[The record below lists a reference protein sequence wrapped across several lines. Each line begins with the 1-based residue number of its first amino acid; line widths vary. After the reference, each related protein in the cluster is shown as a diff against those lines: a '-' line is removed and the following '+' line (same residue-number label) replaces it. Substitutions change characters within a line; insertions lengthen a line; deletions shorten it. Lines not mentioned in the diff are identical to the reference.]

1 MNGKRSRTVVL
12 AGLVLLAA
20 LVMLTWT
27 QRWFTITLPD
37 DVTVE
42 VLGSDAAGALA
53 ALALSVF
60 ALVAALSIASVLVRR
75 ILGVVAAAVGVA
87 IVIVS
92 QATIADPAL
101 SSSELVTQSTGISG
115 IDSVRALIVAVE
127 GSMWSY
133 TALVA
138 GALIVLV
145 GLLATI
151 SAHRWPT
158 ATKKY
163 ERTTA
168 IVADDP
174 ASQWDAQSR
183 GIDPTER

>member
-12 AGLVLLAA
+12 AGLALLGA

-37 DVTVE
+37 DSTVE

-60 ALVAALSIASVLVRR
+60 ALVAALSIASVFVRR

-87 IVIVS
+87 IVVVS
-92 QATIADPAL
+92 NSTLADPAL

-115 IDSVRALIVAVE
+115 SDSVRALIVMVE
-127 GSMWSY
+127 GSVWSY
-133 TALVA
+133 TALVS

-145 GLLATI
+145 GLLATL

-163 ERTTA
+163 ERTNA
-168 IVADDP
+168 VVADDP

-183 GIDPTER
+183 GIDPTAR